1 MHVDRTSGSHT
12 AATAAETRPSGACT
26 GSTVTASGNEPLD
39 VGIFDGQV
47 AGASYAK
54 GAGVLSAHPQEER
67 AIGLN
72 RDIRGDNRSRRRPE
86 GVIGVIDDFVHLE
99 HCPKGQNDSVIA
111 PPGPTLGCDCVWSIR
126 LGVVAGNRGV
136 VVKVGRINRLL

>member
-54 GAGVLSAHPQEER
+54 GTGVLSAHPLKER

-72 RDIRGDNRSRRRPE
+72 QDFRGDDRSCRRSER
-86 GVIGVIDDFVHLE
+86 VIGRINDFAHLK
-99 HCPKGQNDSVIA
+99 HCPKRQNDSVIA
-111 PPGPTLGCDCVWSIR
+111 TAGRTLRGDEVCSIR
-126 LGVVAGNRGV
+126 LGRVPGNHDLV
-136 VVKVGRINRLL
+136 